1 MRKTNKPAIGL
12 LLCCGLIIAT
22 AAGVNTLT
30 ARQDLVSETAALIS
44 QAKEQGLNY
53 LNTKDS
59 KAKDAAKKNLEKAEK
74 QLKDYLK
81 QQSNCEKCYELLAE
95 TYLYRAYF
103 GFAKDYDKC
112 VETAGKGLQLFPNN
126 HRLALL
132 KGYAHYN
139 CEEYDQAL
147 RALNRYLMTTTEDET
162 AKAQARQV
170 QNACQQKFL
179 TDWNRQA
186 NFYQSKESR
195 IEAFN
200 AQTNRMEIIFQITPE
215 YELNLGNQGFSA
227 ITAQKPQFNDPEIQ
241 TYIQGLVD
249 RLVAKNPGS
258 NFSYKVT
265 LINSSEVNA
274 VTPPGHIIV
283 YLGLLQFAENES
295 ELAAVLAHELAHN
308 YGHHHGRAAIKEFTA
323 KSLAGAILGAIN
335 PQGAIQQTI
344 AQLSAS
350 IGINLIM
357 RAYSRFEEKEADFYG
372 SHILY
377 NAGYDPTA
385 FSMVFTKMYKLN
397 PKQPVKFL
405 STHPPAPDRAA
416 YMIDY
421 VEAFPLGSTE
431 VKTDSAEFKKIK
443 AKVMTMTPA
452 GPQKQLP
459 GKGVIPPVGTEGKLG
474 H

>member
-1 MRKTNKPAIGL
+1 MKRREIMRRRDQLLFCL
-12 LLCCGLIIAT
+12 LLSLVLLIT
-22 AAGVNTLT
+22 VSPGAGSFSS
-30 ARQDLVSETAALIS
+30 APQDVLSQAESLIKH
-44 QAKEQGLNY
+44 AKEQGLAFINQQD
-53 LNTKDS
+53 KRAKEAS
-59 KAKDAAKKNLEKAEK
+59 KNELEKAEK
-74 QLKDYLK
+74 LLK
-81 QQSNCEKCYELLAE
+81 QELKSQAACERCYELLAE
-95 TYLYRAYF
+95 TYLYRSYF

-112 VETAGKGLQLFPNN
+112 IETAEKGLKLYPANN
-126 HRLALL
+126 RLNLL

-139 CEEYDQAL
+139 CNEHDKAL
-147 RALNRYLMTTTEDET
+147 RALNRYLLSET
-162 AKAQARQV
+162 ADPAAQEQARQV

-186 NFYQSKESR
+186 NFYQSKEAR

-200 AQTNRMEIIFQITPE
+200 AQTNRMEVIFQVTPE
-215 YELNLGNQGFSA
+215 FELNLGNQGFAA
-227 ITAQKPQFNDPEIQ
+227 ITAQQPQFNDPEIQ
-241 TYIQGLVD
+241 TYIQNLVD

-265 LINSSEVNA
+265 LLNSPEVNA

-283 YLGLLQFAENES
+283 YLGLLRFAENES
-295 ELAAVLAHELAHN
+295 ELAAVLSHELAHN

-335 PQGAIQQTI
+335 PQGTLQQTI
-344 AQLSAS
+344 AQLSAT

-372 SHILY
+372 SHLLF
-377 NAGYDPTA
+377 NGGYDPTA

-443 AKVMTMTPA
+443 AKVMTMMPA
-452 GPQKQLP
+452 DPPGKVP
-459 GKGVIPPVGTEGKLG
+459 GKGVIPPS
-474 H
+474 